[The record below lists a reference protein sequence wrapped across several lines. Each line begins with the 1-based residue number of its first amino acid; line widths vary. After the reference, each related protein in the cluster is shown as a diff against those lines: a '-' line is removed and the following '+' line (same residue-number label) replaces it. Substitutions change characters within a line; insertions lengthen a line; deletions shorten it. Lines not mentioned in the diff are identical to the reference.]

1 MAVLAA
7 YESSEPKVD
16 LARYLAG
23 RVFRGE
29 DASVVV
35 PDAALSGP
43 LPSRACDRACRCK
56 CYLVSSADAPPSP
69 RWKVA
74 PAGIW
79 QQCAR
84 CIDRGTSA
92 SRLLLAQPSRG
103 SARRS
108 ALRRH

>member
-35 PDAALSGP
+35 PDAAEMEGFGLFAVEG
-43 LPSRACDRACRCK
+43 
-56 CYLVSSADAPPSP
+56 V
-69 RWKVA
+69 
-74 PAGIW
+74 G
-79 QQCAR
+79 
-84 CIDRGTSA
+84 G
-92 SRLLLAQPSRG
+92 
-103 SARRS
+103 
-108 ALRRH
+108 